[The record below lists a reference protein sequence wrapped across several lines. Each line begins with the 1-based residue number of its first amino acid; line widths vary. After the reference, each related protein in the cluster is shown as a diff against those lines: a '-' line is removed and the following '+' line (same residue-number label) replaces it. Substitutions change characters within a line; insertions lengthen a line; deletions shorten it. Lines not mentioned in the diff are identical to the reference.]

1 MGLAASSREYQEM
14 RASSVSSKR
23 KRWGKAEQHSLP
35 QGFHLHWILPLT
47 TDSGPFT
54 GIGRPGSR
62 RGRRQTLSAPGGSER
77 GVGMTASKSCP
88 PGPTGRAARSPGRG
102 LALPPLQSSG
112 GSLHSRGSGEGVG
125 GACAHDPGQALQS
138 AAAPGRLLPNSRRA
152 RVVLATAA
160 PRRSSSFLP
169 RLGVV
174 CVRVCVCVCVRARV
188 CAWVATHSQV
198 CCVIL
203 HTQARPD
210 VCAHQGPRH
219 MHDKCWGDPGPL
231 APVGRTPG
239 SWVRPDGEGQ
249 LQAWAHP

>member
-1 MGLAASSREYQEM
+1 
-14 RASSVSSKR
+14 
-23 KRWGKAEQHSLP
+23 
-35 QGFHLHWILPLT
+35 
-47 TDSGPFT
+47 
-54 GIGRPGSR
+54 
-62 RGRRQTLSAPGGSER
+62 
-77 GVGMTASKSCP
+77 MTASKSCP

-174 CVRVCVCVCVRARV
+174 CVRVCVCVCVRARADTHV
-188 CAWVATHSQV
+188 PPPTHACSYLLAAAATGAMAAKDAASAGRHP
-198 CCVIL
+198 
-203 HTQARPD
+203 AR
-210 VCAHQGPRH
+210 RH
-219 MHDKCWGDPGPL
+219 
-231 APVGRTPG
+231 RG
-239 SWVRPDGEGQ
+239 SAIASAQKGY
-249 LQAWAHP
+249 